1 MGVSGSSQN
10 STGAADP
17 SGKRSKYL
25 DRVFR
30 NVSVGTLKITRYQI
44 ARDFIESILAQQDK
58 TACLERLAS
67 SKEALEGLH
76 KALTFT
82 DAAQFMNTAVSDLL
96 NFFADPELK
105 RLCDGE
111 LLNHVL
117 WAIADPPLFWSNLL
131 KSARNGVLDSKA
143 IEGFTWL
150 LLHLVMLPSAQSKD
164 FRETAISLFT
174 QEDTPLVSTSPKAEQ
189 LIQQIRVLVS
199 PPSVSGPGLVPPN
212 VAGPGGRHD
221 NDFVNYR
228 DVVILPTRAELL
240 STERSYYLSAASVAG
255 ADATSR
261 ASTHLDNQFRLLR
274 EDMVGAMQEEFQNVA
289 RLRPRRRRN
298 IFIQQLRFV
307 QFDDSGTSATPRD
320 RPCTFVFQCSYDFL
334 SQHLSIQG
342 TNNLENRKKALKKT
356 QASFFLRH
364 QSFGCLLQ
372 NNNVLGFASVD
383 RNEDKLALDPP
394 QLCLRIT
401 SPDSVEQVFNA
412 LQTQPIDYLELSVPL
427 FAYEPILERLKS
439 KVEVELSS
447 DILGLCDPSLS
458 PLCPQDIVRLLQQV
472 QPTTSDLRPILGL
485 SKSVHLDPS
494 QIQALIHG
502 LTYQVSLIQGPPG
515 MLCTNS
521 RAVSIPT

>member
-1 MGVSGSSQN
+1 MASTNVAGVLGSSQD
-10 STGAADP
+10 SKGPVDR

-25 DRVFR
+25 DRIFR
-30 NVSVGTLKITRYQI
+30 NALAGNLQITRYQV
-44 ARDFIESILAQQDK
+44 AKDFIESISAQEDK

-67 SKEALEGLH
+67 SKEGSQALH

-96 NFFADPELK
+96 SFFADPELK

-111 LLNHVL
+111 LLNQVL
-117 WAIADPPLFWSNLL
+117 WAIADPPLFWNNLL
-131 KSARNGVLDSKA
+131 KNARNRVLELGA

-174 QEDTPLVSTSPKAEQ
+174 QEDTPLVSTSPKAKQ
-189 LIQQIRVLVS
+189 LIQQIRALVC
-199 PPSVSGPGLVPPN
+199 PPSISGPGLVPSN

-228 DVVILPTRAELL
+228 DIVILPTRAELL
-240 STERSYYLSAASVAG
+240 SKERPYYLSAASVAG

-289 RLRPRRRRN
+289 KPRPRRRRN
-298 IFIQQLRFV
+298 IFIQQLTFLR
-307 QFDDSGTSATPRD
+307 FDDCGASATPRD
-320 RPCTFVFQCSYDFL
+320 KPCTFVFQCSYDFL
-334 SQHLSIQG
+334 SQYLSIQG
-342 TNNLENRKKALKKT
+342 TNNAENRKKALKKT
-356 QASFFLRH
+356 QAAFFLRH

-372 NNNVLGFASVD
+372 NNNILGFASVD

-394 QLCLRIT
+394 RLCLRIT

-447 DILGLCDPSLS
+447 DILGLSDPSSS
-458 PLCPQDIVRLLQQV
+458 PLCPQHVVHLLQQV
-472 QPTTSDLRPILGL
+472 QAATSDLRAILGL
-485 SKSVHLDPS
+485 SKPVHLDPS

-502 LTYQVSLIQGPPG
+502 LKYQVSLIQGPPG
-515 MLCTNS
+515 TLCIYS
-521 RAVSIPT
+521 